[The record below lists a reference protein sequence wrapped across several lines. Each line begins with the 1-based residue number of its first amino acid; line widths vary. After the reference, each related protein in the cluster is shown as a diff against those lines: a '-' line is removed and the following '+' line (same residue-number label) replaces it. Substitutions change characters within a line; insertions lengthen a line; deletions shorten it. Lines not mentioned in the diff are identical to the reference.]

1 MADKKKVAKALAA
14 RRIASQNEL
23 DQYDQSNVDLSGQ
36 YKEAP
41 LTEAQKGEMA
51 GISAHNAAVPALNQL
66 LKTGRGLLSEA
77 ELADFM
83 KMTSKE
89 KDEFLK
95 KKGSK

>member
-1 MADKKKVAKALAA
+1 MADKKKVARALAA

-66 LKTGRGLLSEA
+66 LKTGKKALNESEYQDFLKLSSEGKKKF
-77 ELADFM
+77 L
-83 KMTSKE
+83 KE
-89 KDEFLK
+89 KGIK
-95 KKGSK
+95 